1 MKTDNRIIHIRKAVK
16 YIERRDERGKP
27 IPFSAK
33 VLKKDGGLAIFQDA
47 VCTSSYHKGTMNFR
61 TPNNEV
67 RKIKAIYLIEVDG
80 KEVVL

>member
-1 MKTDNRIIHIRKAVK
+1 MNVKPVIHIRKAVK
-16 YIERRDERGKP
+16 SIERKDEKGKP

-33 VLKKDGGLAIFQDA
+33 VLKKDGSVATFIDA

-67 RKIKAIYLIEVDG
+67 RKIKAIYIIELNG
-80 KEVVL
+80 QEVVL